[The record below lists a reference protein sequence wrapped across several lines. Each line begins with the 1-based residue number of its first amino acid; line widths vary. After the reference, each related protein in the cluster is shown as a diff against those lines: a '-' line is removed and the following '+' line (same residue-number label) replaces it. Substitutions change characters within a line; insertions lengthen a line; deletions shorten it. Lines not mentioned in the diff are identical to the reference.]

1 MLFQIWCTVS
11 FGFSSDVQHK
21 LCHWWE
27 RKSSVSSSGC
37 SADEVNKSSA
47 SWRLMVPSRL
57 PPDWIQ
63 YVLCSYFTFDY
74 VINQKHFWV
83 SNTILNLHLALVH
96 PWGRLGIWEGQ
107 VQSIQKRRPKDV
119 FRVSWGLAETGGLL
133 VWWFAA
139 QQVRK
144 EAVVELW
151 EHKPL
156 TWGEETQRICSRF
169 TIIWSFLWSGG
180 WESYGAPCSQR
191 DQVWR

>member
-1 MLFQIWCTVS
+1 M
-11 FGFSSDVQHK
+11 
-21 LCHWWE
+21 
-27 RKSSVSSSGC
+27 SSSGC
-37 SADEVNKSSA
+37 SADEVHKSSA

-57 PPDWIQ
+57 PPDWLQ

-83 SNTILNLHLALVH
+83 SNTTLNLCLALVH

-119 FRVSWGLAETGGLL
+119 FGVWWGLAETGGLL
-133 VWWFAA
+133 VWWFAV

-151 EHKPL
+151 EHKLL
-156 TWGEETQRICSRF
+156 TWGEETQIICSRF
-169 TIIWSFLWSGG
+169 TIRRSF
-180 WESYGAPCSQR
+180 
-191 DQVWR
+191 